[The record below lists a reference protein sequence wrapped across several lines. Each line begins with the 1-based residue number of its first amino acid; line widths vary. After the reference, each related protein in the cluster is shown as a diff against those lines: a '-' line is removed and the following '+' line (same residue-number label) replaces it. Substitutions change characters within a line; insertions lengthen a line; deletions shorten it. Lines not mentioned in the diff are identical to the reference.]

1 MHKLNGIVK
10 NNLGNVSRIE
20 ATSEWRFKNSG
31 MLCIYRKSAG
41 CFSRLFENPKL
52 LIQNNICGILNNL
65 LNLINFNLIDSINY
79 L

>member
-20 ATSEWRFKNSG
+20 ATSEGRFNNSG
-31 MLCIYRKSAG
+31 MLCIFRKTEITDL
-41 CFSRLFENPKL
+41 R
-52 LIQNNICGILNNL
+52 Q
-65 LNLINFNLIDSINY
+65 Y

>member
-1 MHKLNGIVK
+1 MHKLNEIVK
-10 NNLGNVSRIE
+10 SNLGNVSRIE
-20 ATSEWRFKNSG
+20 ATSERRFKNSG
-31 MLCIYRKSAG
+31 MLCIFRKSAG
-41 CFSRLFENPKL
+41 FFSGMLEKPKL